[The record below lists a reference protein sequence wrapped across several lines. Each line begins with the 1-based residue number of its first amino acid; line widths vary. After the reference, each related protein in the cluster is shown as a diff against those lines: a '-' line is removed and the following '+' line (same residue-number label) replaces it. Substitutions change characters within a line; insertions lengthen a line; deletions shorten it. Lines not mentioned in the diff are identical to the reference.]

1 MYFSYQNQ
9 QFYNRGFGLI
19 ELMVS
24 ITIIT
29 LVSAIVIAKHN
40 AFNGAVL
47 LRNQTYEVAFA
58 LRQAQ
63 LLAVSGS
70 NPNTSIKQRYGV
82 YFSKSSQNSYL
93 VYRDNDAN
101 GRYEASD
108 TQIGPIGFIDRRFF
122 IREIFYDTSIGVG
135 NGEVNNMSVSFVRPN
150 FDALFRRSGGPYQPG
165 PVYIDIA
172 RVGETGNGIGVV
184 RRVEVTATG
193 QVSIT
198 EY

>member
-1 MYFSYQNQ
+1 
-9 QFYNRGFGLI
+9 
-19 ELMVS
+19 MVS

-70 NPNTSIKQRYGV
+70 NPNTSIKQQYGV
-82 YFSKSSQNSYL
+82 YFSKSSPNSYI
-93 VYRDNDAN
+93 VYRDNDVDGIYDA
-101 GRYEASD
+101 GD
-108 TQIGPIGFIDRRFF
+108 TQIGPVGVIDRRFF
-122 IREIFYDTSIGVG
+122 IRDIFYNTSTGVG
-135 NGEVNNMSVSFVRPN
+135 GGTGNNISVSFLRPN
-150 FDALFRRSGGPYQPG
+150 FDALFRRSVGPYRSG

-172 RVGETGNGIGVV
+172 RIGTTDYVVGNV
-184 RRVEVTATG
+184 RRVEITG
-193 QVSIT
+193 AGQIAIT